1 MNIKKIWRDPVWSK
15 VIAGVLLM
23 VITAIVSV
31 IRSSYSETESF
42 MDVLNTVLGVK
53 INLWLALAVVLI
65 VWIVVSIVKQKKNK
79 KNSIPQVPFVNGFT
93 EGDYQRMKWK
103 WRWKWNKSLN
113 IYDLT
118 DLNLVCPLCNEG
130 VLTIGYMN
138 YRCGKCGVEINYREL
153 NVNHDAVKTQ
163 ILEDA
168 KRNYSSY
175 EDFIGEVN

>member
-1 MNIKKIWRDPVWSK
+1 MKMNIKKIWRDPVWSK

-118 DLNLVCPLCNEG
+118 D
-130 VLTIGYMN
+130 
-138 YRCGKCGVEINYREL
+138 
-153 NVNHDAVKTQ
+153 
-163 ILEDA
+163 
-168 KRNYSSY
+168 
-175 EDFIGEVN
+175 